1 MCNDSA
7 TYSSLRNSRDSQAV
21 RYNKNVKPFGQNTIA
36 EDTSPYL
43 EYRLPRDSGAIL
55 DGHNMVHYFKCG
67 TDVAGVHDNIASI
80 WRSLQVFSGSN
91 EIQNIREYGHLAVT
105 LDNLHLK
112 SDERNSG
119 SAVVQGIP
127 NLGVTAATQYGHHVL
142 RDTFLDTMLPV
153 SEMPQLRVQW
163 ELNQSLAQHTEA
175 PSGQAVS
182 TLDITVPEM
191 KCPYVKDPKM
201 MEKIKSGPYQFHF
214 RDYDYFTNTASSS
227 ATTASYVVQT
237 SHKSVS
243 GLILVMRANTTLA
256 NADLADKYQNQN
268 VFNLSKFQ
276 IVIDGQPIP
285 QEQVSC
291 ERGVRLYHYLE
302 EFAGGKEHVGEWF
315 DGDYDGTKF
324 VLFFP
329 LNAEP
334 FQREALSGADINS
347 KTGQIEVN
355 LTFAS
360 GLAADTTINT
370 FVRYEK
376 VATISN
382 GSLRIEK

>member
-1 MCNDSA
+1 MLSSS
-7 TYSSLRNSRDSQAV
+7 YSSLRNSRDSSAV
-21 RYNKNVKPFGQNTIA
+21 KYSKNVKPFGVNTIS
-36 EDTSPYL
+36 ENTSPYL

-55 DGHNMVHYFKCG
+55 DGHNAVHYFKCG

-91 EIQNIREYGHLAVT
+91 EIQNIREYGHLSVI

-119 SAVVQGIP
+119 AAVVQGIP

-142 RDTFLDTMLPV
+142 RDTFLDNYLPL
-153 SEMPQLRVQW
+153 SEMPQIRVQW
-163 ELNQSLAQHTEA
+163 ELNQSLSQHCEA
-175 PSGQAVS
+175 PTGQAV
-182 TLDITVPEM
+182 TELDITAPEM
-191 KCPYVKDPKM
+191 KCSYVKDPRL
-201 MEKIKSGPYQFHF
+201 MEKVKSGPYQFHF
-214 RDYDYFTNTASSS
+214 RDYDFFTNTAAAS
-227 ATTASYVVQT
+227 ATTANYTVQT

-243 GLILVMRANTTLA
+243 GLIIVMRANTTLA
-256 NADLADKYQNQN
+256 DADLADKYQNQN
-268 VFNLSKFQ
+268 IFNLSNFQ

-285 QEQVSC
+285 QERVDAT
-291 ERGVRLYHYLE
+291 RGVRLYHYLE

-334 FQREALSGADINS
+334 YEREALSGLDVNS
-347 KTGQIEVN
+347 KTGTIEVN
-355 LTFAS
+355 LNFAS
-360 GLAADTTINT
+360 GLAAATTINT

-382 GSLRIEK
+382 GQLRVEK